1 MSERNTFWNRAA
13 KAGLVLGG
21 VSVAYLAITFLMSR
35 VSGEGFVLI
44 LMSIVKALL
53 WVAKL
58 FGCIYLMKLFI
69 TRYDSRPL
77 GEGERRPSAFSF
89 GCLVAFLS
97 ALIYSAF
104 YMAYTLYLAPD
115 MIDQVME
122 VYKTMPQFTSEMI
135 EEIENMAP
143 KMPTLMFFTNLIYCT
158 LFGVIVSAF
167 CSGRS
172 KSSNPFNE

>member
-1 MSERNTFWNRAA
+1 MNERNTFWNQAA

-21 VSVAYLAITFLMSR
+21 VSVAYLALTYLLSL
-35 VSGEGFVLI
+35 VNGEGFVLI
-44 LMSIVKALL
+44 LMSIIKALL

-69 TRYDSRPL
+69 TRYDSLPL
-77 GEGERRPSAFSF
+77 EEGARRASPFSF

-115 MIDQVME
+115 MIEQVVE
-122 VYKTMPQFTSEMI
+122 VYKTMPQFTSDMI
-135 EEIENMAP
+135 EELENMVP
-143 KMPTLMFFTNLIYCT
+143 KMPTVLFFTNLVYCT

>member
-21 VSVAYLAITFLMSR
+21 VSVAYLAITFLMSL

-44 LMSIVKALL
+44 LMSVLKALL

-58 FGCIYLMKLFI
+58 FGCIYLMKHVI

-97 ALIYSAF
+97 ALI
-104 YMAYTLYLAPD
+104 
-115 MIDQVME
+115 
-122 VYKTMPQFTSEMI
+122 
-135 EEIENMAP
+135 
-143 KMPTLMFFTNLIYCT
+143 
-158 LFGVIVSAF
+158 
-167 CSGRS
+167 
-172 KSSNPFNE
+172 

>member
-1 MSERNTFWNRAA
+1 
-13 KAGLVLGG
+13 
-21 VSVAYLAITFLMSR
+21 
-35 VSGEGFVLI
+35 
-44 LMSIVKALL
+44 
-53 WVAKL
+53 
-58 FGCIYLMKLFI
+58 
-69 TRYDSRPL
+69 
-77 GEGERRPSAFSF
+77 
-89 GCLVAFLS
+89 
-97 ALIYSAF
+97 
-104 YMAYTLYLAPD
+104 MAYTLYLAPD